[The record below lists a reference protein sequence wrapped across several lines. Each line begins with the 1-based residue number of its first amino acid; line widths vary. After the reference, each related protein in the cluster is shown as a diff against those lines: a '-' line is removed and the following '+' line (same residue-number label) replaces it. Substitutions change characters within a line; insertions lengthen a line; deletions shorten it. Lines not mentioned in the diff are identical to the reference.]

1 MEVSSMAEMMSR
13 VEHTEDPNPT
23 ASPAGLD
30 GLDEQLI
37 SRLVDRARTGG
48 PQPRR

>member
-1 MEVSSMAEMMSR
+1 MTEMMSR

-23 ASPAGLD
+23 AGPAGLD

-37 SRLVDRARTGG
+37 DQLVSCARN
-48 PQPRR
+48 PIKI

>member
-1 MEVSSMAEMMSR
+1 MTEMMFR

-23 ASPAGLD
+23 AGPAGRD

-37 SRLVDRARTGG
+37 NQLVDRARTGG
-48 PQPRR
+48 PQPCR